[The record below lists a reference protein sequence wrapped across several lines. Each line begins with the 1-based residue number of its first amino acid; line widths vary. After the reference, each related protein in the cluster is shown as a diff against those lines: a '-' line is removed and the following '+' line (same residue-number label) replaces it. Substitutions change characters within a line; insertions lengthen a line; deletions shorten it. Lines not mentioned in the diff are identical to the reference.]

1 MQITRAE
8 QANIKR
14 HNLEERRL
22 QEKRDEDYRKV
33 VEKRNFEQVIADR
46 VERNRRLDL
55 DKGRNIDIEC

>member
-22 QEKRDEDYRKV
+22 QDKRDEDYRKV